1 MDIQVLDHRLTV
13 CKVKSFD
20 SDLLN
25 TASFCFTA
33 MTGEENSLVCLT
45 EKTPRETIAR
55 EDGWRALKLCGQ
67 LDFSL
72 IGILARI
79 AQLLAEKGISI
90 FALSTY
96 NTDYILIKEDKLSAG
111 AQVLSDNGYNI
122 LPGEQV

>member
-1 MDIQVLDHRLTV
+1 MDIQVLEHRLTV

-20 SDLLN
+20 KDLLN
-25 TASFCFTA
+25 TDSFCFTA
-33 MTGEENSLVCLT
+33 ATGEENSLVCLT

-79 AQLLAEKGISI
+79 AELLAEKGISI

-96 NTDYILIKEDKLSAG
+96 NTDYILIKEDKLSA
-111 AQVLSDNGYNI
+111 AIQVLGADGYNI